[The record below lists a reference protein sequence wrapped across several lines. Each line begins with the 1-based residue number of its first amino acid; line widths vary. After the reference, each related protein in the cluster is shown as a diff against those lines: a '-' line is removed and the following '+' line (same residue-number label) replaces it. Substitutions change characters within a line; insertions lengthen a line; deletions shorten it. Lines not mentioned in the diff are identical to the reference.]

1 MAVFFFI
8 LLFRFAVPPPLF
20 FFKRKKR
27 GTARGQREAID
38 LSVARLWLLIVSVGG
53 RCGTDFLL
61 FLLFYSKTEKNN
73 LKNQIKKLLSST
85 FFLSTRRHLVP
96 LGRVLLLPLGGL
108 LGALLGLAEGPL
120 RGALPVAAPAPA
132 AGGRGR
138 RRRELFRH
146 EPSRLGGV
154 EDGGRRL
161 FARGGGRGRF
171 GGRSLFLLRRRR
183 RGGARGCCCCCGGGG
198 SPLLLPP
205 PPGRGLGFST
215 GRRRRLCRC
224 WCCCCPSG
232 LSSSLLALDPE
243 LRKHRVQ
250 LLELLLLAL
259 LLREL
264 SLQLFFCRG
273 RGGRG
278 VPASGRRRRRRRRRL
293 WRELSLLVVVLAAA
307 SSSFF
312 LLLLLLLVF
321 REARDLDAELG
332 LDRGLAGGELELDLV
347 FGKRGS
353 KEKRER
359 DKVSVF

>member
-96 LGRVLLLPLGGL
+96 L
-108 LGALLGLAEGPL
+108 
-120 RGALPVAAPAPA
+120 
-132 AGGRGR
+132 
-138 RRRELFRH
+138 
-146 EPSRLGGV
+146 
-154 EDGGRRL
+154 D
-161 FARGGGRGRF
+161 
-171 GGRSLFLLRRRR
+171 
-183 RGGARGCCCCCGGGG
+183 
-198 SPLLLPP
+198 
-205 PPGRGLGFST
+205 
-215 GRRRRLCRC
+215 
-224 WCCCCPSG
+224 
-232 LSSSLLALDPE
+232 
-243 LRKHRVQ
+243 RVQ